1 MNENYKVLDI
11 DMDYFL
17 DDIPTSISTSCTER
31 VDENYYKPWNRE
43 SVIKFL
49 ENNLG
54 LSKDN
59 KIKGK
64 IVTHHHEALYY
75 WRNLIKESKLKF
87 PFEVIHVDSHADLGM
102 GHPSWTFIF
111 EKLLGIDV
119 YKRSNIENYK
129 NEFEE
134 YELPDIGDYL
144 LFAIA
149 FRWISK
155 LTYIYNPIEDGDDY
169 YLYIMKNFNDKSG
182 KIQLPY
188 NSRYSATECNN
199 GARALREY
207 LSTSILEPEVEF
219 NRIKE
224 IENVKYNGDFD
235 FITFCISPNYTP
247 KSADFIIDI
256 IREYIEL

>member
-1 MNENYKVLDI
+1 MKENYKVLDI

-87 PFEVIHVDSHADLGM
+87 PFEVIHVDSHADLGI

-155 LTYIYNPIEDGDDY
+155 LTYIYNPIENGDDY

-188 NSRYSATECNN
+188 NNRYSATECNN

-219 NRIKE
+219 NRIKN
-224 IENVKYNGDFD
+224 IDNVKYDGDFD